1 MRDTI
6 IERTTTA
13 VAGAGILSPAWIPAL
28 KDASEFAGQL
38 LPILGVVWL
47 VVQIVTRLC
56 RKG

>member
-28 KDASEFAGQL
+28 KDASEIAGL
-38 LPILGVVWL
+38 VLPILGVVWL
-47 VVQIVTRLC
+47 IVQIITRIM
-56 RKG
+56 RQ